1 MLIAKKINMSVV
13 EMKVPVIGESVAEV
27 TLSQWL
33 KKDGE
38 YVELD
43 EPICEFESDKATL
56 EFPAEAAGKLIYV
69 AAEGDD
75 LEIGALVAKIDT
87 EAAQNG
93 QSSDDSATATP
104 KKEASNSDQGNA
116 AAPSVTGQIIEMKV
130 PVIGESVAE
139 VTLSHWLKGDGEMV
153 NIDEPI
159 CEFESDKATLE
170 FPAEATGKLIHV
182 ASEGSDLEIG
192 ALVAKIEVMEGKADV
207 KEETTA
213 TEMVKAT
220 VADDR
225 TKSETTYATGH
236 PSPAA
241 AKILKE
247 KGIATTEV
255 QGTGRDGRIT
265 KEDAMKATA
274 SAPTAKPKS
283 EPKKET
289 SPVTSSS
296 SSSKSSQNNSFGRG
310 EERKKMSRMRRTIAK
325 RLVSAKNN
333 TAMLTTFNEIDMSAL
348 MKMRKTY
355 QEEFVAKFDIKLG
368 FMSPFAKACAKVL
381 LDMPDVNAFID
392 DDHLIYHDYVDVSV
406 AISTPNGLVVPP
418 VRNVE
423 SLSLSEIEHSI
434 RELALKA
441 RDGKLSMEEM
451 SGGTFTITNGGIFGS
466 LLSTPILNEPQS
478 AILGMHTIQQR
489 PIAVDGK
496 VEIRPMMYVALSY
509 DHRVIDGSSAV
520 TFLVKVKN
528 LIEDPVKLLL
538 DL

>member
-1 MLIAKKINMSVV
+1 MSLV
-13 EMKVPVIGESVAEV
+13 EMKVPVIGESVTEV

-33 KKDGE
+33 KGNGE
-38 YVELD
+38 HVELD
-43 EPICEFESDKATL
+43 EAICEFESDKATL

-87 EAAQNG
+87 SASTNGEAKEEKQDNKPAEAEQREEVKTT
-93 QSSDDSATATP
+93 STATATG
-104 KKEASNSDQGNA
+104 ET
-116 AAPSVTGQIIEMKV
+116 VEMKV
-130 PVIGESVAE
+130 PVIGESVTE
-139 VTLSHWLKGDGEMV
+139 VTLSQWLKGNGEYV
-153 NIDEPI
+153 ELDEAI

-170 FPAEATGKLIHV
+170 FPAEASGKLVHI
-182 ASEGSDLEIG
+182 AKEGEDLEIG
-192 ALVAKIEVMEGKADV
+192 ALVARIEVVERDMEV
-207 KEETTA
+207 KEATSASENGTA
-213 TEMVKAT
+213 SSTENLDEEEKA
-220 VADDR
+220 R
-225 TKSETTYATGH
+225 PNQTYATGH

-247 KGIATTEV
+247 KGIAASEV
-255 QGTGRDGRIT
+255 QGSGRDGRIT
-265 KEDAMKATA
+265 KEDAMKASPTPKTA
-274 SAPTAKPKS
+274 DPAPS
-283 EPKKET
+283 PKKEET
-289 SPVTSSS
+289 VVPAANTAI
-296 SSSKSSQNNSFGRG
+296 QRATAFGRS

-333 TAMLTTFNEIDMSAL
+333 TAMLTTFNEVDLSAL

-355 QEEFVAKFDIKLG
+355 QEAFVAKFGIKLG
-368 FMSPFAKACAKVL
+368 FMSPFAKACAKTL
-381 LDMPDVNAFID
+381 LEMPDVNAFID
-392 DDHLIYHDYVDVSV
+392 GDHMIYHDYADISI

-423 SLSLSEIEHSI
+423 SLSLAEIEHSI
-434 RELALKA
+434 KNLAVKA
-441 RDGKLSMEEM
+441 REGKLSLEEM

-489 PIAVDGK
+489 PVAVNGE
-496 VEIRPMMYVALSY
+496 VQIRPMMYVALSY

-538 DL
+538 NL